1 MNTMTKGAVTQME
14 AGSKVSGKKE
24 TPAADA
30 AKKNRGAML
39 MRSTGL
45 GKTELLA
52 EIVGLKR
59 QGDYL
64 IMEVH
69 TISPVLWK
77 IRSGLSRKD
86 LLMLIK
92 ALLNWSVISFL
103 LDIKG
108 WSKEPQHPGDY

>member
-1 MNTMTKGAVTQME
+1 MNYMKGTVTQM
-14 AGSKVSGKKE
+14 AQQPSSKQEKE
-24 TPAADA
+24 TPATDE
-30 AKKNRGAML
+30 AKGSRGTML

-69 TISPVLWK
+69 TISPVHWK

-86 LLMLIK
+86 LWMLIK
-92 ALLNWSVISFL
+92 ALMNLSIISFL
-103 LDIKG
+103 FDIG
-108 WSKEPQHPGDY
+108 AWFKEPKHPGEY

>member
-1 MNTMTKGAVTQME
+1 MSAQATPKQQAA
-14 AGSKVSGKKE
+14 AGS
-24 TPAADA
+24 TATTR
-30 AKKNRGAML
+30 RGTML

-69 TISPVLWK
+69 TISPVHWK
-77 IRSGLSRKD
+77 IRSGLSRRD
-86 LLMLIK
+86 LWMLIK
-92 ALLNWSVISFL
+92 ALMSFEVIAYLFNLSA
-103 LDIKG
+103 
-108 WSKEPQHPGDY
+108 WSKEPGHPGEY